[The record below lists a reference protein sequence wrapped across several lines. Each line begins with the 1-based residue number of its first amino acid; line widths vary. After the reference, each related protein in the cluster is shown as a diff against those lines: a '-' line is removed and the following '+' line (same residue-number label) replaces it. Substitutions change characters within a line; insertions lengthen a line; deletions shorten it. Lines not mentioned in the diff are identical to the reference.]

1 MSNETQIQTEK
12 KYRLVIVCE
21 VCGEPLKLVR
31 VTDDDGWLAECSDE
45 RCGALHQGSF

>member
-1 MSNETQIQTEK
+1 MNMTEETEVK

-31 VTDDDGWLAECSDE
+31 VTDDDGWLAECSDL